1 MAEFTPR
8 RRPRLLLPAAVV
20 LGALAAAATP
30 AALRAQVPD
39 LPAALL
45 HVAQDRDGRDDY
57 RAFRNTQ
64 AVLVTS
70 RTVLKAALKKPGVA
84 DLALVKRQKD
94 PVAWLQGSLVADF
107 PRDAEVLRITLRS
120 PGDPAEAAVL
130 VNAVTDSYLE
140 EFVQKG
146 HEVDLLHRL
155 QELQSLA
162 EKYEHQLLAKRRD
175 AEQLARAVGSGD
187 QALLLQQRSARE
199 AVAAT
204 EKELLQVRSER
215 RRLEVELEILEEKE
229 KKPGDQPPPE
239 SVLDEQIDKDSWVK
253 EHRARIAKLEEALEE
268 MKRVSPTS
276 TAQIKAREEQVR
288 SVREALEARRKELRP
303 VVARQVREKQLAGD
317 KATATQLRE
326 KIAYL
331 NRLEK
336 KLAEEVKRL
345 RDQAGQ
351 LGTGA
356 VDLENMRDE
365 IAQAEAV
372 LKKVSAEAT
381 RLEVQRATPPRVT
394 LLEKAEAPR
403 AK

>member
-1 MAEFTPR
+1 MADAAPTRR

-39 LPAALL
+39 PPAALL

-57 RAFRNTQ
+57 RTFRNTQ

-70 RTVLKAALKKPGVA
+70 RTVVKAALKKPGVA

-107 PRDAEVLRITLRS
+107 PRDAEVLRISLRS
-120 PGDPAEAAVL
+120 HGDPGEAAAL

-146 HEVDLLHRL
+146 QDVELARRQQLRDLADR
-155 QELQSLA
+155 
-162 EKYEHQLLAKRRD
+162 YEHQLQMKRRT
-175 AEQLARAVGSGD
+175 AEELARAVGSGNES
-187 QALLLQQRSARE
+187 LVLQRHSARE
-199 AVAAT
+199 ALAAT

-215 RRLEVELEILEEKE
+215 RRLEVELELQEE
-229 KKPGDQPPPE
+229 KKPGNVPPPE
-239 SVLDEQIDKDSWVK
+239 SLLDEQVDRDPSVK
-253 EHRARIAKLEEALEE
+253 QQRDRIARLESVLEDIT
-268 MKRVSPTS
+268 KTVASPNEPTLEK
-276 TAQIKAREEQVR
+276 TRQQLR
-288 SVREALEARRKELRP
+288 SAREALEARRKELRA
-303 VVARQVREKQLAGD
+303 VAARQVQEKKQAAD
-317 KATATQLRE
+317 RTTAAQLRE

-331 NRLEK
+331 SRLEK

-356 VDLENMRDE
+356 VDLESIRDE

-372 LKKVSAEAT
+372 LKKVSTEAT
-381 RLEVQRATPPRVT
+381 RLEVRHATPPRVT